1 MAALLEMI
9 EEVVRIGAGSKK
21 GRWGSKESLD
31 DKDIQSMKRWGV
43 TNSFRWEELRR
54 IS

>member
-1 MAALLEMI
+1 MELGQ
-9 EEVVRIGAGSKK
+9 RKAG
-21 GRWGSKESLD
+21 GGSKESLD